1 MPATLSTRLPTED
14 EKRSASKVV
23 EVLARRITETGMQ
36 IPISENGETT
46 TLEIPTP
53 VANLVIELLVHIGN
67 GEAVTLVPYG
77 SELSTQQAADLLN
90 VSRPY
95 LIKLIDSNMLPH
107 HKVGRHR
114 RILASDLLAYKAK
127 RDEERQRGLKE
138 LTSIAQEANA
148 L

>member
-23 EVLARRITETGMQ
+23 QMLARRVTETGMR
-36 IPISENGETT
+36 IPITENGETT
-46 TLEIPTP
+46 TLEIPPP

-95 LIKLIDSNMLPH
+95 LIKLIDSGKLPH

-127 RDEERQRGLKE
+127 RDEARQRGLDE
-138 LTSIAQEANA
+138 MTHIAQEADA